1 MIFVLGVK
9 DFLTSMKSVVISV
22 GNNGKPW
29 LNDSGC
35 PDPTAYEAMKRIQ
48 NEERRHIQ
56 TDLNSHSRLV
66 ITTIK
71 NILDLSGFELVDR
84 IQIRHKKTGKI
95 FK

>member
-1 MIFVLGVK
+1 ML
-9 DFLTSMKSVVISV
+9 L

-29 LNDSGC
+29 LNNSGC
-35 PDPTAYEAMKRIQ
+35 PDPTAYEAMKNIQ
-48 NEERRHIQ
+48 KEEKRLNQ
-56 TDLNSHSRLV
+56 TDENVRLV

-71 NILDLSGFELVDR
+71 NILDLSGFELVER

>member
-1 MIFVLGVK
+1 M
-9 DFLTSMKSVVISV
+9 

-48 NEERRHIQ
+48 NEERRLIQ
-56 TDLNSHSRLV
+56 TDLNARLV

-71 NILDLSGFELVDR
+71 NILDLSGFELVER
-84 IQIRHKKTGKI
+84 IQIRHKKSGKI
-95 FK
+95 FR